1 MNSTVHQRLIA
12 GTAGL
17 QLVIRRLPNGQFRQ
31 AIEFGDQPGDSNLPI
46 LAQPAGEASAN
57 ETWPPC
63 PPVQECLNHSGLENV
78 LLTTG
83 MAGKAH
89 WSSAIEAK
97 EADGSE
103 FIEWDVAC
111 RTGTKPDFLGSVWQV
126 AGDAT
131 VHSDADGA
139 TVELA
144 DGDETRQI
152 TISAAEGAS
161 IDIRLEDAQ
170 TLIVVTCVDDQDDL
184 PRTFRW
190 KYRIGVAAG

>member
-1 MNSTVHQRLIA
+1 MNNTVHQRLIA

-17 QLVIRRLPNGQFRQ
+17 QLVILRLPNGQLCQ
-31 AIEFGDQPGDSNLPI
+31 AIELGDGDNVLPI
-46 LAQPAGEASAN
+46 LAQPTGDASAD
-57 ETWPPC
+57 TWPPC
-63 PPVQECLNHSGLENV
+63 PPVQECLNHSGLDNV

-97 EADGSE
+97 EAAGSA

-111 RTGTKPDFLGSVWQV
+111 RTGIEPDFLGSVWQV

-131 VHSDADGA
+131 VHSNADGA

-144 DGDETRQI
+144 AGDETRQI

-161 IDIRLEDAQ
+161 IDIRQEDAQ
-170 TLIVVTCVDDQDDL
+170 TLIVVTCIDDQDDL

-190 KYRIGVAAG
+190 KYRIGVAAPD